1 MPKLGKTFELVMLL
15 IVLRLNL
22 PDNLPEADKTAMNF
36 GSGGNTDAKAWKDIW
51 GCGQGIGNIESVETI
66 GDVVDSLEAEYK
78 EAVAELHNKERLL
91 G

>member
-1 MPKLGKTFELVMLL
+1 MPKLGKTY
-15 IVLRLNL
+15 
-22 PDNLPEADKTAMNF
+22 
-36 GSGGNTDAKAWKDIW
+36 G